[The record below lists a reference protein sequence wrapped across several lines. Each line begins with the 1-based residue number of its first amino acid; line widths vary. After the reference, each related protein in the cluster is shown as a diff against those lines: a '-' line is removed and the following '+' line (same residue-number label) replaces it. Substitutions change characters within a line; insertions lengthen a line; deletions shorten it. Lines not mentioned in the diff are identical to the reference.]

1 MNLVYHYIIEQYKI
15 LQQDHPSEESF
26 LAMIVNTQLEHNSLK
41 FSNNQEEV
49 SLSKMTYFIESLS
62 ILEEKKIFNDFAK
75 DDLNNII
82 EIYQKTFRENFFIL
96 DYLKMFKVRLL
107 LGESMA
113 ENTLIK
119 VIDDFSKF
127 LYKSDYL
134 FVNHFVVLICEIIE
148 VLFLI
153 KNIVSSKRVESL
165 IESYIDVLIS
175 RMNDVDFSI
184 QQHSFFLSDT
194 SSMIQSLYW
203 EEGDIR
209 KAILL
214 LREDL
219 GSVRN
224 DYKELGGI
232 ISQHVLLISALSKM
246 ESEYF
251 GVQVGILG
259 IISGYNRLYTI
270 TQNNKFLEESVRWT
284 NILERSIIS
293 CAQTEQRL
301 DIRTFIDISLSY
313 NYLTNKKCKKLH
325 C

>member
-26 LAMIVNTQLEHNSLK
+26 LSMIVNTQIEQNPLE

-62 ILEEKKIFNDFAK
+62 ILEEKKIFNAFAK
-75 DDLNNII
+75 NDINNII
-82 EIYQKTFRENFFIL
+82 DIYQKAFKENFVIL

-113 ENTLIK
+113 EDTLIK
-119 VIDDFSKF
+119 VIDDFSNF

-134 FVNHFVVLICEIIE
+134 FVKHFVVLICEVIE

-194 SSMIQSLYW
+194 SSMMQSLYW
-203 EEGDIR
+203 EEGDVR
-209 KAILL
+209 KSILL

-219 GSVRN
+219 GSIRY

-232 ISQHVLLISALSKM
+232 ISQHILLISALSKM

-259 IISGYNRLYTI
+259 IISGFDKLYTV
-270 TQNNKFLEESVRWT
+270 TQNNKFFEEGIRWT
-284 NILERSIIS
+284 NILERSIIN
-293 CAQTEQRL
+293 CAQTEQKL

-313 NYLTNKKCKKLH
+313 NYLKNKKWKM
-325 C
+325 